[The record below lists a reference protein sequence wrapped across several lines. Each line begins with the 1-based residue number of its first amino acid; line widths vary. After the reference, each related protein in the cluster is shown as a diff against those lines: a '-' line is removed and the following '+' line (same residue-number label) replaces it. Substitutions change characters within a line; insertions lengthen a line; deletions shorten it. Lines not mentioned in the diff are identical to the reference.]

1 MTSKE
6 KYKKSSMKDSNYS
19 IEKSFSVYV
28 LAFLLC
34 FPPFFRGLFFQK
46 ELLPAQILIG
56 LIFILYYFMEDKNRD
71 LKDYLWMDYG
81 LIALTLLYG
90 ITVFFSVNKLL
101 AIQEALKY
109 VTFLLI
115 FLLSRKVVDDVD
127 KLYIIIKGIVISGIL
142 VVCIG
147 TGAALDLV
155 NFRDAF
161 VDGMMNSTFQYHNT
175 FGSYCLAILF
185 LAYLL
190 NGKEEKGLWNY
201 ISSVAGFMLFFG
213 FILSYSRGAW
223 ILLPPLGF
231 LYYMLVSLTYKKVF
245 ISQLLGNVLAIGV
258 IINPF
263 TQVLN
268 QEGKNAGLIWILLGG
283 LFSVGASKGIQILL
297 SKLQLNKKIYNIGI
311 PAFTLTLPIIGIAL
325 SSRILSYLPE
335 NLANRLAN
343 ISLGTE
349 TVTERTV
356 FYQDAFKII
365 KDYPL
370 LGTGGGGWDTLYR
383 MYQSYGYSS
392 TQAHNYYMQ
401 LWIEVGTVGI
411 AVLGVTLFIYI
422 YHFVDNYRMT
432 ENVDIKAVHGGFFI
446 TIAAILGHSFIDF
459 NMALTAIP
467 ILVWGMMG
475 MQVGISEKVLSVKN
489 AKKITSYGM
498 MVLACIL
505 LVVSVLHFVAMNEIR
520 SGIKDLS
527 SGQVERGVKQMKN
540 ATKLNPFEP
549 SYLSDYATVINQ
561 IALQGE
567 DEKGITD
574 SIKQMDK
581 AMKLGSYDFNLL
593 VKAAGFYLN
602 NEEVDKGFEMI
613 TLLEKHHPLNSN
625 TYENLTAFYVK
636 AAEQYMS
643 AGKSSEA
650 IRLLEEV
657 IGISDRMD
665 ELNKQIESRVKITNM
680 VRFVDITPKTQE
692 NIEKAHELLTNL

>member
-6 KYKKSSMKDSNYS
+6 KYKKSSTKASRYS
-19 IEKSFSVYV
+19 TEKPFAVYV
-28 LAFLLC
+28 LAFLLF
-34 FPPFFRGLFFQK
+34 FPPFFKGLFFQK

-56 LIFILYYFMEDKNRD
+56 SCFLLYSFKERKNSG
-71 LKDYLWMDYG
+71 LKAYGWMDYG
-81 LIALTLLYG
+81 LIVLTLLYG
-90 ITVFFSVNKLL
+90 ITVFFSVNKSL

-109 VTFLLI
+109 ITFLLI
-115 FLLSRKVVDDVD
+115 FLLSRKIVDDID
-127 KLYIIIKGIVISGIL
+127 KLYIVIKGIVIAGIL

-155 NFRDAF
+155 NFSDAF

-175 FGSYCLAILF
+175 FGAYCLAVLF

-190 NGKEEKGLWNY
+190 NGKEEKGPWNY
-201 ISSVAGFMLFFG
+201 VSSIAAFMLFFG

-231 LYYMLVSLTYKKVF
+231 LYYMLVSLTYKKAF
-245 ISQLLGNVLAIGV
+245 ISQLLGNVLALGV

-268 QEGKNAGLIWILLGG
+268 QEGKSAGLIWILLGI

-297 SKLQLNKKIYNIGI
+297 NKLQMNTKIYNIGI
-311 PAFTLTLPIIGIAL
+311 PVFTLILPIIGIAL
-325 SSRILSYLPE
+325 SSHILNYLPE

-401 LWIEVGTVGI
+401 LWIEIGTIGV
-411 AVLGVTLFIYI
+411 AVLGMILLIYI
-422 YHFVDNYRMT
+422 YHLVNNYRIT
-432 ENVDIKAVHGGFFI
+432 KDLDIKAVHGGLFI
-446 TIAAILGHSFIDF
+446 AIAAILGHSFIDF

-475 MQVGISEKVLSVKN
+475 MQIGISEKVLSIRN
-489 AKKITSYGM
+489 GKKITSYGVM
-498 MVLACIL
+498 TLACIL
-505 LVVSVLHFVAMNEIR
+505 FAVSVLHFAAMNEIR

-527 SGQVERGVKQMKN
+527 SGQVERGVKEMKN
-540 ATKLNPFEP
+540 ATRLNPFEP
-549 SYLSDYATVINQ
+549 SYFSDYAMVINQ
-561 IALQGE
+561 IALQAR
-567 DEKGITD
+567 DEARVKD

-581 AMKLGSYDFNLL
+581 AMKLGSYDFKLL
-593 VKAAGFYLN
+593 VKAASFYLN
-602 NEEVDKGFEMI
+602 NGETDKGFEMI
-613 TLLEKHHPLNSN
+613 ALLEKHHPLNSS
-625 TYENLTAFYVK
+625 TYENLTAFYVSV
-636 AAEQYMS
+636 AEQYITE
-643 AGKSSEA
+643 GKRSEA
-650 IRLLEEV
+650 VKLLEDV
-657 IGISDRMD
+657 IGIQDKMD

-680 VRFVDITPKTQE
+680 VKFVEITPKTQE
-692 NIEKAHELLTNL
+692 NIDKAKELIASN